1 MASGARPSSNQRSE
15 NSFKSEGGGVEDQ
28 KWIENNETK
37 KSINNGV
44 GRKIRSQGPASDFV
58 SVN

>member
-15 NSFKSEGGGVEDQ
+15 HAFKSDGGGVKDQ
-28 KWIENNETK
+28 KWIKNNETK

-44 GRKIRSQGPASDFV
+44 GRKIRSQAPASDFV
-58 SVN
+58 SLN